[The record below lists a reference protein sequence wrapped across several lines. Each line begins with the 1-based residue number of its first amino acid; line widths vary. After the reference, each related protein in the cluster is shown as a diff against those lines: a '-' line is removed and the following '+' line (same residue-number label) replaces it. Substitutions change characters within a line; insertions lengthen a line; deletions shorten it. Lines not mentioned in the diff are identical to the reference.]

1 MMKNIFNIM
10 SAASFAGVLFMISM
24 LAYVNITK
32 ASREERNKQY
42 IESVVEKAVL
52 ERIVEM
58 MPLTT
63 GKAVSYTHLTLP
75 TKA

>member
-1 MMKNIFNIM
+1 M
-10 SAASFAGVLFMISM
+10 SAVSFAGVLFMISM

-42 IESVVEKAVL
+42 IQSIVDKAVL
-52 ERIVEM
+52 EQIVEM

-63 GKAVSYTHLTLP
+63 GKVA
-75 TKA
+75 K

>member
-1 MMKNIFNIM
+1 MKNIFNIM

-52 ERIVEM
+52 EQIVER
-58 MPLTT
+58 MPSQT
-63 GKAVSYTHLTLP
+63 GKVA
-75 TKA
+75 K

>member
-10 SAASFAGVLFMISM
+10 SAASFAGVLFMILM

-52 ERIVEM
+52 EQIVER
-58 MPLTT
+58 MPLQT
-63 GKAVSYTHLTLP
+63 GKVA
-75 TKA
+75 K

>member
-1 MMKNIFNIM
+1 MKNIYNIM
-10 SAASFAGVLFMISM
+10 SAVSFAGVLFMISM
-24 LAYVNITK
+24 LTYVNITK
-32 ASREERNKQY
+32 VSREERNKQY

-63 GKAVSYTHLTLP
+63 GKVA
-75 TKA
+75 K

>member
-24 LAYVNITK
+24 LVYVNITK

-52 ERIVEM
+52 EQIVER
-58 MPLTT
+58 MPSQT
-63 GKAVSYTHLTLP
+63 GKVA
-75 TKA
+75 K

>member
-1 MMKNIFNIM
+1 M
-10 SAASFAGVLFMISM
+10 SAASFAGFLFMISM

-52 ERIVEM
+52 EQIVER
-58 MPLTT
+58 MPSQT
-63 GKAVSYTHLTLP
+63 GKVA
-75 TKA
+75 K

>member
-1 MMKNIFNIM
+1 MKNIYNIM
-10 SAASFAGVLFMISM
+10 SAVSFAGVLFMISM

-32 ASREERNKQY
+32 ADREERNKQY

-58 MPLTT
+58 MPLQT
-63 GKAVSYTHLTLP
+63 GKVA
-75 TKA
+75 K

>member
-1 MMKNIFNIM
+1 MKNIYNIM

-32 ASREERNKQY
+32 AGREERNKQY
-42 IESVVEKAVL
+42 IQSLVDKAVL

-63 GKAVSYTHLTLP
+63 GKVA
-75 TKA
+75 K

>member
-10 SAASFAGVLFMISM
+10 AAVSFAGVLFMISM

-63 GKAVSYTHLTLP
+63 GKVA
-75 TKA
+75 K

>member
-1 MMKNIFNIM
+1 MKNIYNIM
-10 SAASFAGVLFMISM
+10 SATSFAGFLFMISM
-24 LAYVNITK
+24 LVYVNITK

-42 IESVVEKAVL
+42 IESVVEQAVL

-63 GKAVSYTHLTLP
+63 GKVA
-75 TKA
+75 K

>member
-1 MMKNIFNIM
+1 MKNIYNIM
-10 SAASFAGVLFMISM
+10 SAVSFAGILFMISM
-24 LAYVNITK
+24 LTYVNITK

-63 GKAVSYTHLTLP
+63 GKVA
-75 TKA
+75 K

>member
-1 MMKNIFNIM
+1 MKNIYNIM
-10 SAASFAGVLFMISM
+10 SAVSFAGVLFMISM

-32 ASREERNKQY
+32 AGREERNKQY
-42 IESVVEKAVL
+42 IQSVVDKAVL

-63 GKAVSYTHLTLP
+63 GKVAQ
-75 TKA
+75 

>member
-1 MMKNIFNIM
+1 M
-10 SAASFAGVLFMISM
+10 SATSFAGFLFMISM
-24 LAYVNITK
+24 LVYVNITK

-63 GKAVSYTHLTLP
+63 GKVAQ
-75 TKA
+75 

>member
-1 MMKNIFNIM
+1 MKNIYNIM

-24 LAYVNITK
+24 LTYVNITK

-42 IESVVEKAVL
+42 IECVVEKAVL

-63 GKAVSYTHLTLP
+63 GKVA
-75 TKA
+75 K

>member
-1 MMKNIFNIM
+1 MKNIYNIM
-10 SAASFAGVLFMISM
+10 SAVSFAGVLFMISM

-32 ASREERNKQY
+32 AGREERNKQY
-42 IESVVEKAVL
+42 IQSLVDKAVL

-63 GKAVSYTHLTLP
+63 GKVAQ
-75 TKA
+75 

>member
-1 MMKNIFNIM
+1 MKNIYNIM
-10 SAASFAGVLFMISM
+10 SAVSFGGVLFMISM
-24 LAYVNITK
+24 LTYVNITK

-63 GKAVSYTHLTLP
+63 GKVA
-75 TKA
+75 K